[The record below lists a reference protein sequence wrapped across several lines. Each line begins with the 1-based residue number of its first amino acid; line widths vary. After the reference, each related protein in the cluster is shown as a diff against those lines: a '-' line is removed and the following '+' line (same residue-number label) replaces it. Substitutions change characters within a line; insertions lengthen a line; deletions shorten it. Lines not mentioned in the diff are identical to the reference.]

1 MTRRPLAALLLAAA
15 VLAAGCV
22 GGFGSGTPDATT
34 TVGTTAVPT
43 TTQTTTTPGDGPAS
57 TDLPPGVSGSR
68 LANATKLV
76 AAHESAL
83 AETGYEFEYTADTR
97 YANETSVGTQTGTV
111 AAGLSS
117 FLVTKSVQDDSSTYT
132 TATWANESVAL
143 TTFTSDGE
151 RRYQERERNADTQK
165 EITSQATKVI
175 TLQSILDSGEFSATE
190 VERTGDWTLTTL
202 RADAYSGDGRFD
214 DVSEYNATVVV
225 DSSGRVHEFHWTI
238 ETADLRRVSDFELTA
253 IGPVSVERPDWAG
266 AAAETVN
273 ADLDVTTDEEF
284 VVVHHRGGDALPA
297 GSTIEIGHDGE
308 THTFELESPL
318 SAQGDRYIF
327 YPADGGDP
335 VMTDDRPTDANG
347 EHIDGS
353 YSVTVTDPQG
363 HTVHSTGFGVGH
375 EAASQPTTT
384 ASGSADA

>member
-34 TVGTTAVPT
+34 AETTDGTTTHAT
-43 TTQTTTTPGDGPAS
+43 TTGVGPA
-57 TDLPPGVSGSR
+57 DAALPPGVTESG

-76 AAHESAL
+76 AAHEAAL
-83 AETGYEFEYTADTR
+83 AETGYEFRFTASTW
-97 YANETSVGTQTGTV
+97 YGNETSAGTQTGTV
-111 AAGLSS
+111 AVGLSS

-143 TTFTSDGE
+143 TAFTSDGE

-165 EITSQATKVI
+165 EITSQATKAI
-175 TLQSILDSGEFSATE
+175 TLQSILDSGEFSVTE
-190 VERTGDWTLTTL
+190 VERTGERTLTTV
-202 RADAYSGDGRFD
+202 RADAYAGDARFD

-225 DSSGRVHEFHWTI
+225 DASGRVHEFHWTV
-238 ETADLRRVSDFELTA
+238 ETADLRRESDFELTA

-273 ADLDVTTDEEF
+273 ADVDVTSDEEF

-297 GSTIEIGHDGE
+297 GSTVEIGHDGE
-308 THTFELESPL
+308 THAFELESPL
-318 SAQGDRYIF
+318 VTQGDRYIY

-335 VMTDDRPTDANG
+335 VMTDDRPTDVDA
-347 EHIDGS
+347 ERVDGS

-363 HTVHSTGFGVGH
+363 RTVHSTGFGVGH
-375 EAASQPTTT
+375 GEASQPTTT
-384 ASGSADA
+384 ASGSADE